1 METSFGAYFGLSIVE
16 YCFALEVWVMV
27 LGAAGAEV
35 VVGDDLEDVGSTQ
48 FSSSACFAEGK
59 VVSLEPFDRTQ
70 GTGIFG
76 DCGGIVCG
84 VLGLRLVVE
93 WLRPSCLD
101 PKACR

>member
-1 METSFGAYFGLSIVE
+1 METSFGAYFGHSIVE
-16 YCFALEVWVMV
+16 YYFALEVWVVV

-35 VVGDDLEDVGSTQ
+35 VVGDDLEDVGSAQ
-48 FSSSACFAEGK
+48 FSSSACVAEGK

-70 GTGIFG
+70 GTGTFG
-76 DCGGIVCG
+76 DCGGSVCG